1 MKIISL
7 FFMLFRNILFNNNSN
22 NNNNNNNNLF
32 GYPYITMVLHPITK
46 TYLNK
51 IKL

>member
-7 FFMLFRNILFNNNSN
+7 FFMLFRNILFNNNSS
-22 NNNNNNNNLF
+22 NNNNLF